1 MSVSHDGIAVHCE
14 SSRLLRLEWKASAL
28 DGQSLIQGGGVEVH
42 RGPLLFALRPESTDV
57 GDLIHK
63 QDGFPPIRHHT
74 ITIAENASWNYVR
87 KHVSK
92 YCCSNFVHLSLNDV
106 LTVA

>member
-1 MSVSHDGIAVHCE
+1 MPVNNDGVADHFQSPC
-14 SSRLLRLEWKASAL
+14 LLRAEWKKSAL

-87 KHVSK
+87 KLAS
-92 YCCSNFVHLSLNDV
+92 S
-106 LTVA
+106 